1 MLCRPKLDYS
11 ELVIEKEHER
21 KDALMEEAWRI
32 KNHQCTEREAR
43 DTFAQ
48 LEEAVIDAI
57 KQFKRKEEVEQ
68 IWKRKKMRNIGETFN
83 TNLNNGAGTMPG
95 ATPLIHPQERDLP
108 AGLQP
113 RLNKHPMLNN
123 PGER

>member
-1 MLCRPKLDYS
+1 MPSSNSK
-11 ELVIEKEHER
+11 EKR
-21 KDALMEEAWRI
+21 RRNKSG
-32 KNHQCTEREAR
+32 
-43 DTFAQ
+43 
-48 LEEAVIDAI
+48 
-57 KQFKRKEEVEQ
+57 
-68 IWKRKKMRNIGETFN
+68 KRKKMRNIGKTFN

-95 ATPLIHPQERDLP
+95 ATPLIHPKEGDLP